1 MNQTYHMLGLFL
13 PIFLYDKLAFQQK
26 KVATQ
31 IPHDNDKEPLIL
43 ACNHCWALAYDR

>member
-31 IPHDNDKEPLIL
+31 IPHDNGRELRIL
-43 ACNHCWALAYDR
+43 AYSRCWVLVYAH